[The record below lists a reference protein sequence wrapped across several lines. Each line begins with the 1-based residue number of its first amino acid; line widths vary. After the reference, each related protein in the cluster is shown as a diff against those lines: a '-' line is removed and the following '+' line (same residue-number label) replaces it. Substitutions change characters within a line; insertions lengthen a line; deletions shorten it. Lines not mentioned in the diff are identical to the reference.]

1 MIGRIREA
9 VRTIA
14 RFIEILRYT
23 LVAAI
28 RYKFSSAPLPEHVHR
43 LVVQLGPTFIK
54 LGQIASTRPDL
65 VPPDV
70 SERLEELQE
79 NVPQFPHRDARAV
92 IESELGEPPEELF
105 REFPTEPIASA
116 SLSQV
121 YFATLDDGTEV
132 AVKVQRPGIR
142 PRMERD
148 LRIVRF
154 LARLGS
160 ALGLTPR
167 QLPVT
172 RIVDEF
178 ASWTLK
184 ELDFEVEGHNLEEF
198 GRNFADWDD
207 VTFPAVSWSH
217 TTKRVLTME
226 KVSGMR
232 LGAVPDAVSE
242 QRRHRLAQRLSE
254 LLIKMFVSD
263 GFFHADLHPGNIFF
277 QRAGSIAILDVG
289 MVGRM
294 TTAQRDRFL
303 AYWIAVTRRQ
313 RDRAFHHLVAM
324 AESTERADL
333 DAYRDQY
340 DVLLDRFYDKDLS
353 ERSLAQTYLEIV
365 YAGAEHG
372 VVFPS
377 EMVLQAKA
385 VVTAESLTLVLAPEY
400 RFSEEIRPIV
410 AEELAKQ
417 ATPRAAMDR
426 AWGELVDWILLGQG
440 GGGGEAP
447 SAAAPEETAFR
458 REAVQALADVWTDDI
473 DALLQDI
480 QDDVPEYTSA
490 EYWRDH
496 PEHYVLLE
504 TALGLLRT
512 FATELAHLEERS
524 DIQSETDAVPLG
536 AVVDADDV
544 EEKLLTGEL
553 AQMIDTLQDD
563 TDQFTSAE
571 FWDQNHETRAT
582 LISGVTALRLFLSRL
597 NQSVDATYAT
607 RPGDGAIHP
616 SEASDT
622 DD

>member
-1 MIGRIREA
+1 MIGRIQEE
-9 VRTIA
+9 VRTAA
-14 RFIEILRYT
+14 RFVEILRYA
-23 LVAAI
+23 LAEAL
-28 RYKFSSAPLPEHVHR
+28 RYRFSTDPLPEHVHR

-65 VPPDV
+65 VPPEV
-70 SERLEELQE
+70 SKRLEELQE
-79 NVPQFPHRDARAV
+79 NVPAFPHHEARAV
-92 IESELGEPPEELF
+92 IESELDAPPEERF
-105 REFPTEPIASA
+105 QEFPTEPITSA

-121 YFATLDDGTEV
+121 YFATLDNGADV
-132 AVKVQRPGIR
+132 AVKVQRPDIR

-148 LRIVRF
+148 LRIVRT

-172 RIVDEF
+172 QIIDEF

-198 GRNFADWDD
+198 RRNFADWDD
-207 VTFPAVSWSH
+207 VAFPSVYWSH

-232 LGAVPDAVSE
+232 LGEVPEAVSE
-242 QRRHRLAQRLSE
+242 QRRHTLAQRLSE

-277 QRAGSIAILDVG
+277 QRNGSIAILDVG

-294 TTAQRDRFL
+294 TTTQRDRFL
-303 AYWIAVTRRQ
+303 AYWIAITRRQ
-313 RDRAFHHLVAM
+313 RDRAFHHLTEM
-324 AESTERADL
+324 AESTDNADL
-333 DAYRDQY
+333 DAYRDRY

-365 YAGAEHG
+365 YVGAEHG

-417 ATPRAAMDR
+417 ATPRATIDR

-440 GGGGEAP
+440 VGGEAP
-447 SAAAPEETAFR
+447 SAAAPEEAAFR
-458 REAVQALADVWTDDI
+458 REAIQALADVWTDDI

-480 QDDVPEYTSA
+480 QDDVPEYTSG

-512 FATELAHLEERS
+512 FATELARLEERS
-524 DIQSETDAVPLG
+524 DIQSETDAVPLD
-536 AVVDADDV
+536 AVDDV
-544 EEKLLTGEL
+544 DGVDEKILTGEL
-553 AQMIDTLQDD
+553 SQMIDTLQDD
-563 TDQFTSAE
+563 TDRYTSAE
-571 FWDQNHETRAT
+571 FWDQNHESRAA
-582 LISGVTALRLFLSRL
+582 LVSGLTALRLLLSRL
-597 NQSVDATYAT
+597 NQSVDATYST
-607 RPGDGAIHP
+607 RPSDGETHP
-616 SEASDT
+616 SETSDT

>member
-1 MIGRIREA
+1 MIGQIRERF
-9 VRTIA
+9 RTTT
-14 RFIEILRYT
+14 RFIEILRCVLT
-23 LVAAI
+23 EAI
-28 RYKFSSAPLPEHVHR
+28 RYKFSSEPLPEHVHR

-70 SERLEELQE
+70 SKRLEELQE
-79 NVPQFPHRDARAV
+79 NVPPFPHHEARAV
-92 IESELGEPPEELF
+92 LQSELGEPPEELF

-121 YFATLDDGTEV
+121 YFATLDDGTDV

-148 LRIVRF
+148 LRIVRA

-160 ALGLTPR
+160 TLGLTPR

-207 VTFPAVSWSH
+207 VAFPSVYWSH

-242 QRRHRLAQRLSE
+242 QRRHTLAQRLSE

-277 QRAGSIAILDVG
+277 QRNGSIAILDVG

-303 AYWIAVTRRQ
+303 AYWIAITRRQ
-313 RDRAFHHLVAM
+313 RDRAFHHLVEM

-385 VVTAESLTLVLAPEY
+385 VVTAESLTLVLAPDY

-417 ATPRAAMDR
+417 ATPRATLDR
-426 AWGELVDWILLGQG
+426 AWGELVDWILLGEG
-440 GGGGEAP
+440 NTGGEVP
-447 SAAAPEETAFR
+447 SKAMPEEAAFR
-458 REAVQALADVWTDDI
+458 REAIRALADVWTDDV
-473 DALLQDI
+473 DALLRDI
-480 QDDVPEYTSA
+480 QKEVPEYTSA

-496 PEHYVLLE
+496 PEHHVLLE
-504 TALGLLRT
+504 TALGLLRA
-512 FATELAHLEERS
+512 FATELERLEQRS
-524 DIQSETDAVPLG
+524 DMDTDLDSASLLAVDQP
-536 AVVDADDV
+536 ADVDD
-544 EEKLLTGEL
+544 ELLTEDL
-553 AQMIDTLQDD
+553 SRMLDTLEDD
-563 TDQFTSAE
+563 TGKYTSAD
-571 FWDQNHETRAT
+571 FWDRNHESRAA
-582 LISGVTALRLFLSRL
+582 LISAVTTLRLFLSRL
-597 NQSVDATYAT
+597 NQSLDATYTQQSETRDTAT
-607 RPGDGAIHP
+607 GTEGI
-616 SEASDT
+616 

>member
-1 MIGRIREA
+1 MIGRVREG
-9 VRTIA
+9 VRTTT
-14 RFIEILRYT
+14 RFVEILRYT
-23 LVAAI
+23 LAEAL
-28 RYKFSSAPLPEHVHR
+28 RYRFSTEPLPEHVHR
-43 LVVQLGPTFIK
+43 LVVRLGPTFIK

-70 SERLEELQE
+70 SKRLEDLQE
-79 NVPQFPHRDARAV
+79 NVPAFPHHEARAV
-92 IESELGEPPEELF
+92 IESELDAPPEELF
-105 REFPTEPIASA
+105 QEFPTDPIASA

-121 YFATLDDGTEV
+121 YFATLDDGTDV
-132 AVKVQRPGIR
+132 AVKVQRPDIR

-148 LRIVRF
+148 LRIVRT

-160 ALGLTPR
+160 VLGVTPR

-198 GRNFADWDD
+198 RRNFADWDD
-207 VTFPAVSWSH
+207 VTFPAVAWSH

-232 LGAVPDAVSE
+232 LGEVPDAVSE
-242 QRRHRLAQRLSE
+242 QRRHTLAQRLSE

-277 QRAGSIAILDVG
+277 QRNGSIAILDVG

-303 AYWIAVTRRQ
+303 AYWIAITRRQ
-313 RDRAFHHLVAM
+313 RDRAFHHLTEM
-324 AESTERADL
+324 ADSTDQADL

-385 VVTAESLTLVLAPEY
+385 VVTAESLTLVLAPDY

-417 ATPRAAMDR
+417 ATPRATMDR

-440 GGGGEAP
+440 VGGEAP
-447 SAAAPEETAFR
+447 SAADPEEAAFR
-458 REAVQALADVWTDDI
+458 REAIQALADVWTDDI

-512 FATELAHLEERS
+512 FATELARLEERS
-524 DIQSETDAVPLG
+524 DIQSETDAVPLL
-536 AVVDADDV
+536 AVDDADDI

-553 AQMIDTLQDD
+553 SQMIDTLQDD
-563 TDQFTSAE
+563 TDQYTSAE
-571 FWDQNHETRAT
+571 FWDQNHESRAA
-582 LISGVTALRLFLSRL
+582 LISGLTALRLLLSRL
-597 NQSVDATYAT
+597 NQSVDTAYA
-607 RPGDGAIHP
+607 
-616 SEASDT
+616 SESRDKST
-622 DD
+622 PETTMEDIDD

>member
-1 MIGRIREA
+1 MIGRIREGL
-9 VRTIA
+9 RTTA
-14 RFIEILRYT
+14 RFVEILRYV
-23 LVAAI
+23 LAEAI
-28 RYKFSSAPLPEHVHR
+28 RYRFSTEPLPEHVHR

-65 VPPDV
+65 VPPGV
-70 SERLEELQE
+70 SKRLEELQE
-79 NVPQFPHRDARAV
+79 NVPAFPHHEAQGV
-92 IESELGEPPEELF
+92 IESELDEPPEALF
-105 REFPTEPIASA
+105 QEFPAEPIASA

-121 YFATLDDGTEV
+121 YFATLDDGTDV

-148 LRIVRF
+148 LRIVRT

-172 RIVDEF
+172 QIVDEF

-198 GRNFADWDD
+198 GRNFAEWDD
-207 VTFPAVSWSH
+207 VTFPAVFWSH

-232 LGAVPDAVSE
+232 LGEVPEAVSE
-242 QRRHRLAQRLSE
+242 QRRHTLAKRLSE

-277 QRAGSIAILDVG
+277 QRNSSIAILDVG

-303 AYWIAVTRRQ
+303 AYWIAITRRQ
-313 RDRAFHHLVAM
+313 RDRAFHHLVQM
-324 AESTERADL
+324 AESTDKADL

-340 DVLLDRFYDKDLS
+340 EVLLDRFYDKDLS

-365 YAGAEHG
+365 YAGARHG

-385 VVTAESLTLVLAPEY
+385 VVTAESLTLVLAPDY

-417 ATPRAAMDR
+417 ATPRATLDR

-440 GGGGEAP
+440 GIGGEAP
-447 SAAAPEETAFR
+447 SEATPEETAFR
-458 REAVQALADVWTDDI
+458 REAIRALADVWADDV
-473 DALLQDI
+473 DALLRDI
-480 QDDVPEYTSA
+480 QRDVPEYTSA
-490 EYWRDH
+490 EYWRAH
-496 PEHYVLLE
+496 PEHHVLLE
-504 TALGLLRT
+504 TVLGLLRA
-512 FATELAHLEERS
+512 FATELERLEQRS
-524 DIQSETDAVPLG
+524 DMDTELDSAPLLAVGQSSDINDELVT
-536 AVVDADDV
+536 
-544 EEKLLTGEL
+544 EELSRML
-553 AQMIDTLQDD
+553 DTLEDD
-563 TDQFTSAE
+563 TEQYTSAD
-571 FWDQNHETRAT
+571 FWDRNHESRAA
-582 LISGVTALRLFLSRL
+582 LISAVTSLRLLLSRL
-597 NQSVDATYAT
+597 NQSVDATYAQ
-607 RPGDGAIHP
+607 R
-616 SEASDT
+616 SEDERATAAETEET

>member
-1 MIGRIREA
+1 MIGLIREVLRTTIRFVEI
-9 VRTIA
+9 VRYPLVA
-14 RFIEILRYT
+14 KLRY
-23 LVAAI
+23 
-28 RYKFSSAPLPEHVHR
+28 RFGSEPLPAHVHR

-70 SERLEELQE
+70 SERLEDLQE
-79 NVPQFPHRDARAV
+79 NVPQYSQRDAWTV
-92 IESELGEPPEELF
+92 IESELGDPPEELF
-105 REFPTEPIASA
+105 HEFPTEPIASA
-116 SLSQV
+116 SMSQV
-121 YFATLDDGTEV
+121 YFATLDDGSEV

-148 LRIVRF
+148 LRIVRT
-154 LARLGS
+154 LARIGS
-160 ALGLTPR
+160 VLGLTPR

-184 ELDFEVEGHNLEEF
+184 ELDFEIEGHNLEEF
-198 GRNFADWDD
+198 GRNFEDWND
-207 VTFPAVSWSH
+207 VTFPAVYWSH
-217 TTKRVLTME
+217 TTKRILTME

-232 LGAVPDAVSE
+232 LGEVPDAVSE
-242 QRRHRLAQRLSE
+242 QRRHTLAQRLSE

-277 QRAGSIAILDVG
+277 QRNGSIVILDVG

-294 TTAQRDRFL
+294 TTTQRDRFL
-303 AYWIAVTRRQ
+303 AYWIAITRRQ
-313 RDRAFHHLVAM
+313 RDRAFHHLVEM
-324 AESTERADL
+324 AESTEQADL

-353 ERSLAQTYLEIV
+353 ERSLAETYMEIV

-440 GGGGEAP
+440 GVGGETP
-447 SAAAPEETAFR
+447 TAAVPEEAAFR
-458 REAVQALADVWTDDI
+458 REAIQALADVWTDDM

-490 EYWRDH
+490 FYSE
-496 PEHYVLLE
+496 
-504 TALGLLRT
+504 LRGFCSYPT
-512 FATELAHLEERS
+512 VSVADRQ
-524 DIQSETDAVPLG
+524 QS
-536 AVVDADDV
+536 
-544 EEKLLTGEL
+544 
-553 AQMIDTLQDD
+553 
-563 TDQFTSAE
+563 
-571 FWDQNHETRAT
+571 
-582 LISGVTALRLFLSRL
+582 LIMA
-597 NQSVDATYAT
+597 
-607 RPGDGAIHP
+607 
-616 SEASDT
+616 
-622 DD
+622 